1 MFSKLKQKTQEEK
14 SVASAT
20 AKKAREL
27 QITEENDPQTP
38 ETTESRDPPRDS
50 HVTTD
55 SGEEPLAPSE
65 QTSSKPEQL
74 GPTLASSDLA
84 SEKEPTTPHSDGSIA
99 TATDGNN
106 TTPARL
112 HQTPITTADTGQT
125 PSDNSTTPFPT
136 PSHLTFPS
144 QHMEPTDPQTPPSSA
159 TPSSGMWGRWR
170 KRVVDTATSF
180 QSSPA
185 TTPGPTPSEESRK
198 ASSPALEPATPTSA
212 PPEDIGDLHSQLEST
227 PHSELVGLMLKQ
239 RQTTLRYKTR
249 FHELME
255 AYKTLESEFQKSQ
268 VAAAETEKKLS
279 RKLREMS
286 EVQELNQLAKA
297 QMEDTFRLTLE
308 EKDEKINVVQTQ
320 VLLYCNIWAK
330 KICR

>member
-1 MFSKLKQKTQEEK
+1 
-14 SVASAT
+14 
-20 AKKAREL
+20 
-27 QITEENDPQTP
+27 
-38 ETTESRDPPRDS
+38 
-50 HVTTD
+50 
-55 SGEEPLAPSE
+55 
-65 QTSSKPEQL
+65 
-74 GPTLASSDLA
+74 
-84 SEKEPTTPHSDGSIA
+84 
-99 TATDGNN
+99 
-106 TTPARL
+106 
-112 HQTPITTADTGQT
+112 
-125 PSDNSTTPFPT
+125 
-136 PSHLTFPS
+136 
-144 QHMEPTDPQTPPSSA
+144 
-159 TPSSGMWGRWR
+159 MWGRWR

-286 EVQELNQLAKA
+286 EVQELNQLVS
-297 QMEDTFRLTLE
+297 DSLSLPH
-308 EKDEKINVVQTQ
+308 
-320 VLLYCNIWAK
+320 
-330 KICR
+330 